1 MRYSDGGMMKGKTMQ
16 YRKPGPEGDRV
27 GVVLAVY
34 NGGKF
39 LAQQL
44 ESIVHQ
50 SYQEWDLYIRDD
62 GSNDSSQTIIEKFS
76 KQSRR
81 IHALMDVKGNVGARD
96 NFALLMN
103 MKELTSCGYIVFS
116 DQDDVWQDNKL
127 SMQLDAMR
135 KMETQLPEA
144 ALLIHSDMAVVD
156 ASLNMVAPSFM
167 EYQGIKHENVSPLKV
182 LLTQNFVTGCTVMVN
197 KKLLDIAL
205 PIPEEALMH
214 DWWLALCAAVFG
226 HIGFVDK
233 PLVKYRQHGN
243 NEVGAKHFGDFLNP
257 MTGKWKKRWYEGREN
272 LFQSM
277 KQAQALA
284 DRIREHDPENPNL
297 ALVEEYASLYGM
309 SPVKRI
315 QRLHDLGVHAQSG
328 VRQMLFYLACC

>member
-1 MRYSDGGMMKGKTMQ
+1 
-16 YRKPGPEGDRV
+16 
-27 GVVLAVY
+27 
-34 NGGKF
+34 
-39 LAQQL
+39 
-44 ESIVHQ
+44 
-50 SYQEWDLYIRDD
+50 
-62 GSNDSSQTIIEKFS
+62 
-76 KQSRR
+76 
-81 IHALMDVKGNVGARD
+81 
-96 NFALLMN
+96 
-103 MKELTSCGYIVFS
+103 
-116 DQDDVWQDNKL
+116 
-127 SMQLDAMR
+127 
-135 KMETQLPEA
+135 
-144 ALLIHSDMAVVD
+144 
-156 ASLNMVAPSFM
+156 
-167 EYQGIKHENVSPLKV
+167 
-182 LLTQNFVTGCTVMVN
+182 LLTQNFVTGCTVLVN
-197 KKLLDIAL
+197 RRLLDIAL

-257 MTGKWKKRWYEGREN
+257 MTGKWKNRWYEGREN

-284 DRIREHDPENPNL
+284 DRIREHDPDNPNL

-328 VRQMLFYLACC
+328 VRQMLLLSRLLLTPRDYNG